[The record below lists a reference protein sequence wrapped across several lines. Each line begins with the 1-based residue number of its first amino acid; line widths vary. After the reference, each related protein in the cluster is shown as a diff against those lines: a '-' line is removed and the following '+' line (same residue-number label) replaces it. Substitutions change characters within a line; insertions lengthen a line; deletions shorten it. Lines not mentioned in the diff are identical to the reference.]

1 MINTPILNVIL
12 DKFTIKCYILFPPS
26 VWVEISKRKFIIIKN
41 KFVIIN
47 FLFIIIFC
55 VIYNLNSAA

>member
-1 MINTPILNVIL
+1 MLYPV
-12 DKFTIKCYILFPPS
+12 PPS